1 VSISPAGAWQATQGA
16 LPPFDRESFLLA
28 QHRNRRTTWRLT
40 AVAYF
45 AVALV
50 SVAISVLLSPLLLG
64 AIVVVTDLLA
74 LILPVPNVGGALWS
88 FIDRLT
94 DEAVT
99 MSTADVVRGLF
110 LAASPGLLFAALGWI
125 GLRRLFS
132 HCGSDSVA
140 RAIGA
145 RELNKLDLEEQQLGN
160 VVEEMAIAANIKPPR
175 VLLYDG
181 GTINGAAFGRA
192 TDEAVLV
199 VSRAALD
206 SLGRAETQ
214 ALCGHLIATVAN
226 GDVRLGGLVI
236 SVLQMCGFT
245 RLLTLA
251 MFERHA
257 REVIWRLYRG
267 ADAQHGLQLMSDLVA
282 YATMDEKRAEKAG
295 HDTGPETTKE
305 KIVTMLKMPFMAAQL
320 IGGIMLPMLTSF
332 LLLPLFAFS
341 WRARRYLADST
352 AVQLTRDPDAMSSS
366 LAKLGSTGVG
376 TPGPSWVKHL
386 FVAAGQGGSVVAFHP
401 PYQKRVNRLA
411 RLGANLQFKPV
422 PPSQREIALAV
433 FVMAPLSLLVGV
445 LMCVAL
451 FLMGVLNFMLSMLFL
466 MPVVGVLHVLLR

>member
-1 VSISPAGAWQATQGA
+1 MQGV
-16 LPPFDRESFLLA
+16 LPSFDRESFLLA

-64 AIVVVTDLLA
+64 AIVVLTDLLA
-74 LILPVPNVGGALWS
+74 LVFPIPNVGGALWS
-88 FIDRLT
+88 FIDRLS
-94 DEAVT
+94 DDVVT
-99 MSTADVVRGLF
+99 MSTVEIVRGLL
-110 LAASPGLLFAALGWI
+110 LAASPGLFCAALAWI

-132 HCGSDSVA
+132 KCGPEAVA

-145 RELNKLDLEEQQLGN
+145 RELNKLDFEEQQLGN

-181 GTINGAAFGRA
+181 STINGAAFGRG
-192 TDEAVLV
+192 TEDAVLV
-199 VSRAALD
+199 VSRASLD

-267 ADAQHGLQLMSDLVA
+267 ADAEHGLQLMSDLVA
-282 YATMDEKRAEKAG
+282 YATMDEKREEKPA
-295 HDTGPETTKE
+295 HNTGPETTKE
-305 KIVTMLKMPFMAAQL
+305 KIVLMLKMPFMAAQL

-352 AVQLTRDPDAMSSS
+352 AVQLTRDPDAMSSA
-366 LAKLGSTGVG
+366 LAELGSKGVG
-376 TPGPSWVKHL
+376 APGPSWVKHL
-386 FVAAGQGGSVVAFHP
+386 FVAAGQGGSVVPFHP
-401 PYQKRVNRLA
+401 PYEKRVNRLA
-411 RLGANLQFKPV
+411 RMGATLQFKPV
-422 PPSQREIALAV
+422 PPTPREVVIAT
-433 FVMAPLSLLVGV
+433 FFIAPLSVVAGG
-445 LMCVAL
+445 LMCLAL
-451 FLMGVLNFMLSMLFL
+451 FLMGVLNFMLSMMFL